1 MATITT
7 RAAGHVIRAVQTAE
21 GWETTIDSHL
31 TDADGVGRLLTT
43 YHSARPTEGLFA
55 ATYTALEYPVLEAYI
70 VAE

>member
-7 RAAGHVIRAVQTAE
+7 RAAGHVVRAVQTAE

-31 TDADGVGRLLTT
+31 PDAERVELTT

-55 ATYTALEYPVLEAYI
+55 ATYTVLGYDVLEAY
-70 VAE
+70 VTA

>member
-21 GWETTIDSHL
+21 GWETTIDSHVP
-31 TDADGVGRLLTT
+31 DAERERELLTT

-55 ATYTALEYPVLEAYI
+55 ATYTALDFPVLEAY
-70 VAE
+70 VTA